1 MIIKVFSFALL
12 LIMLVWALSGCLPQ
26 DSVAA
31 KVTISDKEYP
41 EPKTSSE
48 YWRPS
53 ENLTT
58 FIMTMENKPLLDGE
72 IGVVEYDDVG
82 HIAKG
87 YGTKAY
93 LFTDKESNSKEAYRI
108 MVYKLLEA
116 NGYIDKHVTFK
127 LNEHQRDALVS
138 LIYNIG
144 RDAFRNS
151 AAFTALN
158 KGDVKEFKRQAF
170 DSKVGFVCADGK
182 FNQGLI
188 NRRAHE
194 QEIWENGSYVVW
206 ALLK

>member
-1 MIIKVFSFALL
+1 
-12 LIMLVWALSGCLPQ
+12 
-26 DSVAA
+26 
-31 KVTISDKEYP
+31 
-41 EPKTSSE
+41 
-48 YWRPS
+48 
-53 ENLTT
+53 
-58 FIMTMENKPLLDGE
+58 
-72 IGVVEYDDVG
+72 
-82 HIAKG
+82 
-87 YGTKAY
+87 
-93 LFTDKESNSKEAYRI
+93 
-108 MVYKLLEA
+108 
-116 NGYIDKHVTFK
+116 
-127 LNEHQRDALVS
+127 VS

-194 QEIWENGSYVVW
+194 QEMWENGSYVVL

>member
-26 DSVAA
+26 DSIAA
-31 KVTISDKEYP
+31 KVPVPAKEIA
-41 EPKTSSE
+41 EPKTSSK

-53 ENLTT
+53 EDLTM

-93 LFTDKESNSKEAYRI
+93 LFTDKESNSKEAHRI